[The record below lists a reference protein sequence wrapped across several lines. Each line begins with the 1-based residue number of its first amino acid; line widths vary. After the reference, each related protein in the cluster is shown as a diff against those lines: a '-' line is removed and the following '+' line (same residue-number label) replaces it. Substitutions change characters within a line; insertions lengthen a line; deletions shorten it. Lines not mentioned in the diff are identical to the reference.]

1 MDHQFG
7 GGSWMM
13 IPTQNPLS
21 HDFHSLQPQF
31 SSQQQPPP
39 PPLQQQQHPS
49 LASHFHL
56 LPLVERLSEAIDIGN
71 RDQHYESLVTELNTQ
86 FKKCQQLLDSI
97 SENISSKS
105 MTVEGQN
112 QKLEE
117 TNRQLGQRRDLIMKY
132 RSHVE
137 DLVKPENSR

>member
-71 RDQHYESLVTELNTQ
+71 RDQHYE
-86 FKKCQQLLDSI
+86 
-97 SENISSKS
+97 
-105 MTVEGQN
+105 
-112 QKLEE
+112 
-117 TNRQLGQRRDLIMKY
+117 DLIMKY